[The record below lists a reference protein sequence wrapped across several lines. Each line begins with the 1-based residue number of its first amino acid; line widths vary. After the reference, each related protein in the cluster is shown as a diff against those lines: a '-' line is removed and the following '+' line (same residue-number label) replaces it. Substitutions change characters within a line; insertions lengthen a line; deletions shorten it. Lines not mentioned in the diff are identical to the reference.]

1 MHMEL
6 YKLFEENILLES
18 RLKTVMAKYPDVDKE
33 AIEELST
40 GDPSGNN
47 KYLDWMVKEYVKTGG
62 RVENVT
68 DVVKRYHEKL
78 DMANANNLKEFEE
91 EHGEDVSNI
100 ELIVKKPKDINS
112 FDLTDLKIF
121 SDFLFTLVSKR
132 KELDTVKGESDRI
145 YEDKELLVV
154 SPRTHRSSCLYG
166 KHSAWCVATANTGH
180 FANYTK
186 NGTLYF
192 FISKKDK
199 PYNQYWKDKDNGQ
212 PPYKTA
218 LLLRDN
224 GEISWWSKGDSNYTD
239 GWVGDPLLP
248 FLTPEIAQ
256 RVLAHN
262 KMAIETRKQREI
274 ERVLTSPGFY
284 KRSGGDNNLKG
295 DFNAF
300 VRSGVYSKDQ
310 LVQIVRNGNWL
321 ALYENS
327 ELGRNIRSTLGPN
340 VVFSLMR
347 EIIME
352 PNSASDFTAYL
363 KEINDQ
369 EFLTNY
375 GKEFSDEQNR
385 EFANI
390 ILNKLKNLNVK
401 MSASEIGAEVR
412 MYIDKWTMTPEDWQ
426 KYQSTSNYFFIG
438 RDLGDGR
445 MSIENIHKGDRFNP
459 KDHHAIKLMKL
470 NAKMKGMNLYGV
482 VTEKDLLD
490 EYMGADVNEIP
501 AEVVSMVSQKARQ
514 IK

>member
-1 MHMEL
+1 MEL

-18 RLKTVMAKYPDVDKE
+18 RLKTVMAKYPEVS
-33 AIEELST
+33 EEIVKSMSEN
-40 GDPSGNN
+40 DPSGNN
-47 KYLDWMVKEYVKTGG
+47 KYLNWMVSKVQKGHDETGIINAVKI
-62 RVENVT
+62 
-68 DVVKRYHEKL
+68 YHEKL
-78 DMANANNLKEFEE
+78 NLANANNLKEFAE
-91 EHGEDVSNI
+91 EHGDDVSNI
-100 ELIVKKPKDINS
+100 ELIVNKPKDINS
-112 FDLTDLKIF
+112 FNLPDLSIF
-121 SDFLFTLVSKR
+121 TQFLNNLVSKR
-132 KELDTVKGESDRI
+132 KELEVLKSEADRI

-154 SPRTHRSSCLYG
+154 SPRTHRSSCHYG

-192 FISKKDK
+192 FVSKIDK

-248 FLTPEIAQ
+248 FLTPEIGQ

-274 ERVLTSPGFY
+274 ERVLLAPGFY
-284 KRSGGDNNLKG
+284 KRSGGDNSLKG
-295 DFNAF
+295 DFTAF
-300 VRSGVYSKDQ
+300 VRSEVYNKDQ
-310 LVQIVRNGNWL
+310 LVSIIRNGNWL

-327 ELGRNIRSTLGPN
+327 DLGKNIRKTLGQS
-340 VVFSLMR
+340 VVFALLR

-352 PNSASDFTAYL
+352 PNSAEDLTAYL

-369 EFLTNY
+369 EFITNY
-375 GKEFSDEQNR
+375 AKEFPDEKNR
-385 EFANI
+385 ELASI
-390 ILNKLKNLNVK
+390 MLTKLKNLNVK

-412 MYIDKWTMTPEDWQ
+412 MFLDKWTMTPEDWE
-426 KYQSTSNYFFIG
+426 KYQSTSNYFFIT

-445 MSIENIHKGDRFNP
+445 MEVENIHKGDRFNP

-470 NAKMKGMNLYGV
+470 NAKMKNMNLYGI

-490 EYMGADVNEIP
+490 PYMGTDREAIPQDVMMMM
-501 AEVVSMVSQKARQ
+501 AQKARQ